1 MIRCLILEDELS
13 ALELLQNYIKKTP
26 FLECIGSFESGLD
39 IPSTSLK
46 EADILFLD
54 IQLPELDG
62 LSFLKTIINPP
73 IVIVTSAFPDYAL
86 NAFEEAVSDYLLK
99 PYSYERF
106 YKSVTRVRDK
116 INTES
121 SSKSNQILLYTD
133 KTTFKVNLD
142 DILYF
147 KAEVDYVNVVTHK
160 RNILIL
166 DSLNS
171 WAKRLKAYHFSRIHR
186 SYIINLNHIEK
197 IKGNQVFI
205 KDKRL
210 PIGKTYKVDFIDKF
224 KKSSI

>member
-13 ALELLQNYIKKTP
+13 ALELLKNYIDKTP
-26 FLECIGSFESGLD
+26 FLKCIGSFESGLD
-39 IPSTSLK
+39 IPTTSLK

-86 NAFEEAVSDYLLK
+86 NAFEEAVNDYLLK

-116 INTES
+116 INQEDA
-121 SSKSNQILLYTD
+121 SKTNQILLYAD
-133 KTTFKVNLD
+133 KTTFKINLD
-142 DILYF
+142 DILYL

-171 WAKRLKAYHFSRIHR
+171 WAKRLKTYHFSRTHR
-186 SYIINLNHIEK
+186 SYIVNHNHIEK
-197 IKGNQVFI
+197 IVGNQIFI
-205 KDKRL
+205 NDEKI
-210 PIGKTYKVDFIDKF
+210 PIGRTYKVDFINGF

>member
-13 ALELLQNYIKKTP
+13 ALELIQNYIEKTP

-39 IPSTSLK
+39 IPTTSLK

-86 NAFEEAVSDYLLK
+86 NAFEEAVNDYLLK
-99 PYSYERF
+99 PFSYERF
-106 YKSVTRVRDK
+106 YRSVTRARNKIDK
-116 INTES
+116 EN
-121 SSKSNQILLYTD
+121 SSKPNQILLYTN

-142 DILYF
+142 DILYL
-147 KAEVDYVNVVTHK
+147 KAEVDYVNFVTIN

-171 WAKRLKAYHFSRIHR
+171 WVKRLKAYHFFRIHR
-186 SYIINLNHIEK
+186 SYVINLNHIEK

-205 KDKRL
+205 KDEGL

>member
-13 ALELLQNYIKKTP
+13 ALELLKSYIKKTP
-26 FLECIGSFESGLD
+26 FLEYIGSFESGLD
-39 IPSTSLK
+39 IPTTSLK

-73 IVIVTSAFPDYAL
+73 IVIVTSAFHNYAL
-86 NAFEEAVSDYLLK
+86 DAFEEAVTDYLLK

-116 INTES
+116 INTKN

-133 KTTFKVNLD
+133 KTTFKVDLN

-147 KAEVDYVNVVTHK
+147 KAEVDYVNVVTYK
-160 RNILIL
+160 QRILIS

-171 WAKRLKAYHFSRIHR
+171 WAIRLESYNFARIHR

-197 IKGNQVFI
+197 IQGNQVFI
-205 KDKRL
+205 KEERL